1 MLPHR
6 EGQRVIR
13 VLLVDDHAVVRTGF
27 RLLLQSQTDMVVVA
41 EAESG
46 EAACQRYSDLRPDV
60 VVMDL
65 AMPGMGGIEALRR
78 ILARDPDARV
88 LTLSAQDDPMHAR
101 RALRE
106 GALGFLSKRGAPEAL
121 LEAVSAIAAGQRYID
136 KDVAQKLA
144 LEDVEGVSKSVV
156 NRLSEREFDVFIRLA
171 RGATV
176 QRIAEDLNLSPSTVG
191 THLYNVKQ
199 KLRVNNQ
206 SELTL
211 IAIREH
217 LIEA

>member
-1 MLPHR
+1 M
-6 EGQRVIR
+6 IR

-27 RLLLQSQTDMVVVA
+27 RLLLQSQTEMSVIA

-46 EAACQRYSDLRPDV
+46 EVACQRYLELQPDI

-65 AMPGMGGIEALRR
+65 AMPGMGGLEALRR
-78 ILARDPDARV
+78 IRAHHPQARV

-106 GALGFLSKRGAPEAL
+106 GALGFLSKRSAPEAL
-121 LEAVSAIAAGQRYID
+121 IDAVTAVAAGQRYID
-136 KDVAQKLA
+136 TSVAQKLA
-144 LEDVEGVSKSVV
+144 LDEIDGAGKSVIE
-156 NRLSEREFDVFIRLA
+156 RLSEREFEVFIRLA
-171 RGATV
+171 RGASV
-176 QRIAEDLNLSPSTVG
+176 QRIADDLKLSPSTVG
-191 THLYNVKQ
+191 THLYNIKQ
-199 KLRVNNQ
+199 KLRVANQ

-211 IAIREH
+211 IAIREA

>member
-1 MLPHR
+1 M
-6 EGQRVIR
+6 IR

-27 RLLLQSQTDMVVVA
+27 RLLLQSQSEMSVIA

-46 EAACQRYSDLRPDV
+46 EVACQRYLELRPDV

-65 AMPGMGGIEALRR
+65 AMPGMGGLEALRR
-78 ILARDPDARV
+78 IRAHHPQARV

-106 GALGFLSKRGAPEAL
+106 GALGFLSKRSAPEAL
-121 LEAVSAIAAGQRYID
+121 IDAVTAVAAGHRYID
-136 KDVAQKLA
+136 PSLAQRLA
-144 LEDVEGVSKSVV
+144 LDEIDGAGKSVIE
-156 NRLSEREFDVFIRLA
+156 RLSEREFEVFIRLA
-171 RGATV
+171 RGESV
-176 QRIAEDLNLSPSTVG
+176 QRIAEDLKLSPSTVG
-191 THLYNVKQ
+191 THLYNIKQ
-199 KLRVNNQ
+199 KLRVTNQ

-211 IAIREH
+211 IAIREA

>member
-1 MLPHR
+1 M
-6 EGQRVIR
+6 IR

-27 RLLLQSQTDMVVVA
+27 RLLLQSQPEMSVVA

-46 EAACQRYSDLRPDV
+46 EVACQRYLELLPDI

-65 AMPGMGGIEALRR
+65 AMPGMGGLEALRR
-78 ILARDPDARV
+78 IRAHHPQARV

-106 GALGFLSKRGAPEAL
+106 GALGFLSKRSAPETL
-121 LEAVSAIAAGQRYID
+121 IDAVTAVAAGNRYID
-136 KDVAQKLA
+136 TGLAQKLA
-144 LEDVEGVSKSVV
+144 LDEIDGAGKSVIE
-156 NRLSEREFDVFIRLA
+156 RLSEREFEVFIRLA
-171 RGATV
+171 RGESV

-191 THLYNVKQ
+191 THLYNIKQ
-199 KLRVNNQ
+199 KLRATNQ

-211 IAIREH
+211 IAIRES

>member
-1 MLPHR
+1 M
-6 EGQRVIR
+6 IR
-13 VLLVDDHAVVRTGF
+13 VLLVDDHAVVRMGF
-27 RLLLQSQTDMVVVA
+27 RLLLQSQPSMAVIA
-41 EAESG
+41 EADSG
-46 EAACQRYSDLRPDV
+46 EAACQRYLELKPDV
-60 VVMDL
+60 IVMDL
-65 AMPGMGGIEALRR
+65 AMPGMGGLEAVRR
-78 ILARDPDARV
+78 ILAHDTQARI

-106 GALGFLSKRGAPEAL
+106 GALGFLSKRSAPEAL
-121 LEAVSAIAAGQRYID
+121 LEAVSAVAAGQRFID
-136 KDVAQKLA
+136 RSLAQKLA
-144 LEDVEGVSKSVV
+144 LDEIQGSAKSVIE
-156 NRLSEREFDVFIRLA
+156 RLSEREFDVFIRLA

-176 QRIAEDLNLSPSTVG
+176 QRIAEDLRLSPSTVG

-199 KLRVNNQ
+199 KLQVNNQ